1 MCDHQ
6 GFSKGRRAALWSGQ
20 RGWQEAGRRASR
32 PADTRGG
39 AGHNGDPC
47 VLVVPTRRGKGG
59 TAWVRGPPPG
69 SMFSGH
75 SPSLFP
81 PETDLKVTLGSRP
94 PCTKMEDAQ
103 FWFDASRKGL
113 FLCVGSQ
120 WVSVLAGEE
129 GGAPPGALGTR
140 GFFLEP
146 ARLGNR
152 EDPPRTAGCIF
163 NLETRVLLG
172 GARGGQGSPPLP
184 SCTSSPR
191 RGDTLLVP
199 CLPPSHLL
207 GMTPGVWMYVV
218 PLGPSGRAFRMGTG
232 GSRSPRALWT
242 VAHGKRELAAAA
254 ALGR

>member
-1 MCDHQ
+1 M
-6 GFSKGRRAALWSGQ
+6 
-20 RGWQEAGRRASR
+20 
-32 PADTRGG
+32 
-39 AGHNGDPC
+39 
-47 VLVVPTRRGKGG
+47 VPTRRGKGG

-69 SMFSGH
+69 SMLSGH

-113 FLCVGSQ
+113 FLCVDSQ

-152 EDPPRTAGCIF
+152 EDPPDSRLHIQPGDACPPGRGTRGAGLATPPLVHVQSPSRGHPPRAVSAPVTHAGDDTRSLDVCCSPGTSRQSLPHGDRGVEVAQGALDSHPREMGAGCSRRPRP
-163 NLETRVLLG
+163 LTPLLMG
-172 GARGGQGSPPLP
+172 TALCRS
-184 SCTSSPR
+184 
-191 RGDTLLVP
+191 
-199 CLPPSHLL
+199 
-207 GMTPGVWMYVV
+207 
-218 PLGPSGRAFRMGTG
+218 SGR
-232 GSRSPRALWT
+232 
-242 VAHGKRELAAAA
+242 GKCLMRTRHVSSVPSASLDAA
-254 ALGR
+254 

>member
-152 EDPPRTAGCIF
+152 EDPPGQQAAYSTWRRVSSWAGR
-163 NLETRVLLG
+163 EG
-172 GARGGQGSPPLP
+172 
-184 SCTSSPR
+184 
-191 RGDTLLVP
+191 
-199 CLPPSHLL
+199 
-207 GMTPGVWMYVV
+207 
-218 PLGPSGRAFRMGTG
+218 GRARHP
-232 GSRSPRALWT
+232 SPRARPVPVEGTPSSCHVCPRHTCW
-242 VAHGKRELAAAA
+242 G
-254 ALGR
+254 